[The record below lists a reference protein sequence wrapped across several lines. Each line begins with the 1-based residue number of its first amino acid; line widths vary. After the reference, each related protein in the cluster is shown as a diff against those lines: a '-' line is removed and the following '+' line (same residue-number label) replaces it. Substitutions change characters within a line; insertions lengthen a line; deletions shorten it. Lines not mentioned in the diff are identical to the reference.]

1 MLFDKYLLWRNST
14 KKLGTNQARI
24 KVVLFPSVNLRINH
38 PVQPAVVHMCTSH
51 EAYHF
56 SVDCISDIISYYCLS
71 YPELHPLQCN
81 SRVFSLHFGVS
92 IWKLYTSFYFSSGTA
107 LLGWVRSSHI
117 FLLVFFFVI
126 ALQPQV
132 YPFWNDKWSQI
143 CLKW

>member
-81 SRVFSLHFGVS
+81 SRVFSLHLVLAFENFTCLFTFHLAQLCWDEWGVP
-92 IWKLYTSFYFSSGTA
+92 
-107 LLGWVRSSHI
+107 I
-117 FLLVFFFVI
+117 FFCWFFFLWLLCNHKCIPSETTSGLRSV
-126 ALQPQV
+126 
-132 YPFWNDKWSQI
+132 
-143 CLKW
+143 